1 MSSQKASQERR
12 LELFTQLLEGTL
24 SDDEKVE
31 LNALLKSDDAARQ
44 HYRAHMRLHAQLHL
58 AYTAGGMPSGMPPL
72 KGAQQNQTEATS
84 QRILPFRTML
94 RLAAAALVLL
104 GIGALFQSRESGFVA
119 TLLSSEDAAW
129 ESALPTAPHSKLK
142 PGHLELKSGLAT
154 IQFNS
159 GATVTIEAPARLE
172 LLTPM
177 RGRMS
182 VGSAVI
188 DVPKAAIG
196 FIMEAPN
203 SYVVDHGTRFAMS
216 VDKSGK
222 STAFEVLSGEIS
234 VHHPGAKLEERLFQ
248 KQATIATEGGLERT
262 ENPFS
267 KPNTTPTEP
276 ALRIGSAG
284 KTKSIIASN
293 RPEQTNPRMLMVK
306 TTEEKN
312 SQSERRSFISF
323 DLTGAD
329 LSGYTAAKLRLNLVP
344 SHQGL
349 VAYVPQ
355 EIRFLVYGITD
366 AHELDWNTSWNWETS
381 PKPEG
386 GLLLGSI
393 DILRTQQSGN
403 VELASPALLD
413 FLKTHRDK
421 PILLLVVRDTRA
433 PASGSLVHAFA
444 SDSHPQAPGPVLE
457 FFAGPEH

>member
-1 MSSQKASQERR
+1 MSSHKPSQERR

-24 SDDEKVE
+24 SHDEKVE
-31 LNALLKSDDAARQ
+31 LNALLKSDDDARQ

-94 RLAAAALVLL
+94 QLAAAALVLL
-104 GIGALFQSRESGFVA
+104 GIGALFQSKESGFVA
-119 TLLSSEDAAW
+119 TLVSSEDAAW
-129 ESALPTAPHSKLK
+129 ESTLPTAPHSKLK

-182 VGSAVI
+182 LGSAVI

-234 VHHPGAKLEERLFQ
+234 VHHPSAKLEERLFQ

-267 KPNTTPTEP
+267 KPMASSAEP
-276 ALRIGSAG
+276 ALRIGSEG
-284 KTKSIIASN
+284 KTKSIIASD
-293 RPEQTNPRMLMVK
+293 RPEHTNPRMLMVK
-306 TTEEKN
+306 STVEKN
-312 SQSERRSFISF
+312 SPSERRSYISF
-323 DLTGAD
+323 DLTNAD
-329 LSGYTAAKLRLNLVP
+329 LSGYAAAKLRLNLVP
-344 SHQGL
+344 THQGL
-349 VAYVPQ
+349 AAYVPQ

-366 AHELDWNTSWNWETS
+366 APELDWNIPWKWETS
-381 PKPEG
+381 PKPES